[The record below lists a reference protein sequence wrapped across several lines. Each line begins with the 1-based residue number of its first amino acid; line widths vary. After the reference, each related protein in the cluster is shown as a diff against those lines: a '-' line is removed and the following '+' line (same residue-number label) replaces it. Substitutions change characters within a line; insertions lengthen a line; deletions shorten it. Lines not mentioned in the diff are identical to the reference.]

1 MPEETKADAPTVV
14 LDNDRSTGELV
25 KRLTEQTS
33 TLARQEVRLAQLEL
47 QEKAR
52 HAGLG
57 AGMFGGAG
65 IVALYALGAL
75 IAGTIILVGTAVAPW
90 LAAVIVAAALALI
103 AGAMALAGRRQ
114 VRQAT
119 PAAPERALESVKQ
132 DLGTLKESAKR

>member
-65 IVALYALGAL
+65 VVALYALGAL
-75 IAGTIILVGTAVAPW
+75 IAGAVIVLGTAVTPW

-119 PAAPERALESVKQ
+119 PPAPERAPESVKR

>member
-65 IVALYALGAL
+65 IIGLYALGAL
-75 IAGTIILVGTAVAPW
+75 IAGAVIVLGTAVTPW

-119 PAAPERALESVKQ
+119 PPAPERALESVKR

>member
-1 MPEETKADAPTVV
+1 MPEETKAEVPTVV

-65 IVALYALGAL
+65 VVALYALGAL
-75 IAGTIILVGTAVAPW
+75 IAGGIILLGTAVAPW

-103 AGAMALAGRRQ
+103 AGVMALAGRRQ

-132 DLGTLKESAKR
+132 DFGTLKESAKR

>member
-65 IVALYALGAL
+65 IVAVYALGAL
-75 IAGTIILVGTAVAPW
+75 IAGAIILVGTAVAPW